1 MSKQMR
7 FGKLNSSRSQWVK
20 IFSCVN
26 SALYVCGGLRK
37 YVKHYLKINFVLL
50 CLNNFSF
57 ALQFITAGAK
67 LIETIRCTISA
78 NF

>member
-7 FGKLNSSRSQWVK
+7 FGKLKSSGSQWVK
-20 IFSCVN
+20 IYCCVN
-26 SALYVCGGLRK
+26 GLRK
-37 YVKHYLKINFVLL
+37 YVKHYLKINFVLS

-67 LIETIRCTISA
+67 LIDSTIRCTINA